1 MTELDDI
8 AITTIDGRET
18 TVGELRAGRVA
29 LIVNVASQCGLT
41 PQYEQLEQLQREY
54 GDEAFTVIGVPSNQF
69 LQERKSEDEIAG
81 YCSATWGVTFPM
93 TAKVKVN
100 GKDAHP
106 LYKTLKQAADADEKA
121 GRVKWN
127 FEKFLIGRSSEVVA
141 RFRPTTKPNAPE
153 VIAAIHDELA
163 RA

>member
-1 MTELDDI
+1 MTELDGI
-8 AITTIDGRET
+8 AIATIDGRET
-18 TVGELRAGRVA
+18 TVGALRAGRVA
-29 LIVNVASQCGLT
+29 LVVNVASQCGLT
-41 PQYEQLEQLQREY
+41 PQYEQLEHLQREY
-54 GDEAFTVIGVPSNQF
+54 GDESFTVIGIPSNQF
-69 LQERKSEDEIAG
+69 LQERKSEEEIAG

-106 LYKTLKQAADADEKA
+106 LHKALKKTPDSEGKA

-141 RFRPTTKPNAPE
+141 RFRPTTTPNAPD
-153 VIAAIHDELA
+153 VIAAIEQAKA